1 MGGGEFYSNIEKI
14 REEIFENP
22 IYSPNIKAFMDKW
35 CIFLLFYKKKYFWNI
50 QFQLYINNIVV
61 YKLSTVFNCLF
72 GYNTGVDSG
81 KFILT
86 LPVNMFVN
94 KIIVPLYTPD
104 MVPWIDIGIA

>member
-1 MGGGEFYSNIEKI
+1 M
-14 REEIFENP
+14 
-22 IYSPNIKAFMDKW
+22 
-35 CIFLLFYKKKYFWNI
+35 LFYKKKVFLKYSI
-50 QFQLYINNIVV
+50 AIINKQYRG

-104 MVPWIDIGIA
+104 MVPLIDIGIE

>member
-1 MGGGEFYSNIEKI
+1 MSFILTLRKLGKKYLKI
-14 REEIFENP
+14 LFNP
-22 IYSPNIKAFMDKW
+22 LILRLSWTNDAYFCYFI
-35 CIFLLFYKKKYFWNI
+35 KKKYFGNI

-81 KFILT
+81 KFILN
-86 LPVNMFVN
+86 LPLNMFVN

-104 MVPWIDIGIA
+104 MVP

>member
-50 QFQLYINNIVV
+50 QLQLYKQYRG

-81 KFILT
+81 KFMLT
-86 LPVNMFVN
+86 LPLIIFVN

-104 MVPWIDIGIA
+104 MVPLIDIGIA